1 MGFWLFEKSGDDM
14 EIQNIERKY
23 LIQQCAYKSIKLC
36 EMFNTSI
43 WDIGIQHMVWF
54 LLRLISFISMFDADN
69 ILIKQSQQESDCIQ
83 LKFTLMQFWHSFMW
97 IYHVQFMWL

>member
-1 MGFWLFEKSGDDM
+1 LFEKSGDDM

-43 WDIGIQHMVWF
+43 
-54 LLRLISFISMFDADN
+54 
-69 ILIKQSQQESDCIQ
+69 
-83 LKFTLMQFWHSFMW
+83 
-97 IYHVQFMWL
+97 

>member
-1 MGFWLFEKSGDDM
+1 MSFWLFEKSGDDM

-23 LIQQCAYKSIKLC
+23 LIQPWAYKSIK
-36 EMFNTSI
+36 
-43 WDIGIQHMVWF
+43 GWF
-54 LLRLISFISMFDADN
+54 LSFPLHMFDADN

-97 IYHVQFMWL
+97 IYHVQFLWL

>member
-1 MGFWLFEKSGDDM
+1 
-14 EIQNIERKY
+14 
-23 LIQQCAYKSIKLC
+23 
-36 EMFNTSI
+36 
-43 WDIGIQHMVWF
+43 
-54 LLRLISFISMFDADN
+54 MFDADN